1 MYFSDIN
8 EDALNKLPEILSHY
22 EKNQYEIGF
31 HDVASEESWTNILNK
46 VDAKFNRLNILLNS
60 AGIALGGDV
69 VSTGFD
75 VWKKVHDVNLDSI
88 FLGCKLAIP
97 MMSIHGAGSIISISS
112 ISGIVAGWNTAAYNS
127 SKAGVR
133 HLSKSVALYCAKK
146 GYNIRSNTIH
156 PAFVDTPILDPH
168 KQAFGEE
175 EAIAKL
181 SRQIPMNKIG
191 DTDDVFK
198 GQNIKDNS
206 KLERR
211 GMLAILQ
218 QHSVKI
224 TIPIRSDLTV
234 GQIVKLNIPE
244 PEILDE
250 GADTEDKINDN
261 RYLIT
266 DLAIHADP
274 LGGEGV
280 LDLECVKESYAKDIT
295 LDNIQRMNKAG
306 SKSVDIDKST

>member
-1 MYFSDIN
+1 MNVSGRVAGKVALVTGAASGLGLASAIKLLDQGAQVYFSDIN

-31 HDVASEESWTNILNK
+31 HDVALEESWTNILNK

-191 DTDDVFK
+191 DTDDVAYAVLYLAS
-198 GQNIKDNS
+198 DES
-206 KLERR
+206 KF
-211 GMLAILQ
+211 
-218 QHSVKI
+218 I
-224 TIPIRSDLTV
+224 TGS
-234 GQIVKLNIPE
+234 
-244 PEILDE
+244 EI
-250 GADTEDKINDN
+250 
-261 RYLIT
+261 
-266 DLAIHADP
+266 
-274 LGGEGV
+274 V
-280 LDLECVKESYAKDIT
+280 LDGGLSA
-295 LDNIQRMNKAG
+295 M
-306 SKSVDIDKST
+306 